1 LLSGDL
7 VDGLKILRNNGVTA
21 TYDNTD
27 VPGETPE
34 KPY

>member
-1 LLSGDL
+1 L
-7 VDGLKILRNNGVTA
+7 VAGLKSRGNNGATA